1 MKFIKSRKSYEA
13 SNCVFNVDMEEARSY
28 RWWIFVKRIN
38 GKLVFNNYRYSPSTG
53 GHQRKVRQL
62 LDKLQLKIDAFIEA
76 PQGLQEPSSAV
87 RYYENQIEN
96 LKEQISRKG
105 TKKAKNEERQG
116 QIDFYKGKIEEVKE
130 LFGL

>member
-1 MKFIKSRKSYEA
+1 MMRDCITLQ
-13 SNCVFNVDMEEARSY
+13 NVAGTMQS
-28 RWWIFVKRIN
+28 
-38 GKLVFNNYRYSPSTG
+38 L